1 MYQSEIH
8 LPKGVSH
15 MEQFLAYAASN
26 GFPMVV
32 AAYLLVR
39 IENKLEKLDGSI
51 KELKDAIKYWK

>member
-1 MYQSEIH
+1 
-8 LPKGVSH
+8 
-15 MEQFLAYAASN
+15 MEQFLAYVASN

-39 IENKLEKLDGSI
+39 IEDKLEKLDSSI